1 MLKNLEGPLADLSR
15 SVNCLTSSSSLPPL
29 PTLPTLP
36 TPGRRSCTGSRQT
49 LSTSDIAEGLHRP
62 FGEGSHCHCCFVEAL
77 EGAVVVEHSLV
88 VCASEALA
96 VLHWERLRK
105 PDMMTGSHAAAKT
118 AILFQP

>member
-1 MLKNLEGPLADLSR
+1 MPAAAAVPAAVVVAGDKG
-15 SVNCLTSSSSLPPL
+15 VHSL
-29 PTLPTLP
+29 
-36 TPGRRSCTGSRQT
+36 
-49 LSTSDIAEGLHRP
+49 D
-62 FGEGSHCHCCFVEAL
+62 FAL
-77 EGAVVVEHSLV
+77 VEGAVVVEHSLV